1 MKSAMYFEETQALM
15 QTFSQEDQAYFQD
28 LWDYF
33 NFAGFL
39 YEEKALRE
47 QVYNLA
53 LDFSQASGDGLTAK
67 DYFGLD
73 PRGLADQIIENMPNG
88 KDYVLFYLKLLV
100 ESVDH
105 EGGLR
110 FNETIPYNEQMLST
124 ITNTNVDTVSKAM
137 ELFRSLGMVEVLDD
151 QTIYM
156 NEVSKLLG
164 SETYW
169 AEKKRE
175 QREKKKLPQ
184 TEVPRIGQCPT
195 EVQDVQVMSKVE
207 IEKEIDIEIEKDSS
221 AKSTTTKRKR
231 FEKPTLSQITQ
242 YCLERNNNVN
252 AEQFYDYYE
261 SNGWKVGKNSMKDW
275 KAAVRTWERSE
286 YRKPNSKKNS
296 KEDAI
301 NVVKE
306 LMEEYANEQFE
317 DNNGA
322 IDVTDSVVY

>member
-1 MKSAMYFEETQALM
+1 MA
-15 QTFSQEDQAYFQD
+15 
-28 LWDYF
+28 
-33 NFAGFL
+33 
-39 YEEKALRE
+39 EKKDKKYYWLK
-47 QVYNLA
+47 LKK
-53 LDFSQASGDGLTAK
+53 DFFKRHDI
-67 DYFGLD
+67 
-73 PRGLADQIIENMPNG
+73 QIIENMPNG

-151 QTIYM
+151 RTIYM

-195 EVQDVQVMSKVE
+195 EVQDVQVTSKVE
-207 IEKEIDIEIEKDSS
+207 IEKEIDIEIEKEIEKEKDKKKKKKPANADFTSLISS
-221 AKSTTTKRKR
+221 YTSNVNLVEVLNAFVEMRISIKA
-231 FEKPTLSQITQ
+231 KPTERAMKMLLNKLDKMTQ
-242 YCLERNNNVN
+242 SDDEKILILENSIMNNWKDVYELKNQQRGNLNAQSFRNTG
-252 AEQFYDYYE
+252 QGIQKD
-261 SNGWKVGKNSMKDW
+261 SMG
-275 KAAVRTWERSE
+275 
-286 YRKPNSKKNS
+286 
-296 KEDAI
+296 
-301 NVVKE
+301 
-306 LMEEYANEQFE
+306 FE
-317 DNNGA
+317 M
-322 IDVTDSVVY
+322 V